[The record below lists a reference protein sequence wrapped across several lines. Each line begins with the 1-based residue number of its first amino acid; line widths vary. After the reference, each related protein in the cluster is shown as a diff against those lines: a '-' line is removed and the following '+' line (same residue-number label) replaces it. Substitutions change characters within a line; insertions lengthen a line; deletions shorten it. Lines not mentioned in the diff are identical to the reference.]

1 MRPIRVLMVCMGNIC
16 RSPMA
21 EAVFRKMVSDAGLSD
36 RIEVDSA
43 GTDVWYG
50 GDPAHTGT
58 LRVLERIGIP
68 YDGRSRQLQREDL
81 DRYDYVLAMDR
92 DNLRYIRRASGGSTA
107 EIALFLSYARA
118 GGKVSYEEV
127 PDPYYDNSF
136 DLTHELVTKGSEAL
150 LAHIRADK
158 GI

>member
-1 MRPIRVLMVCMGNIC
+1 
-16 RSPMA
+16 MA
-21 EAVFRKMVSDAGLSD
+21 EAVFREMIEQAGLSGQ
-36 RIEVDSA
+36 IEVDSA
-43 GTDVWYG
+43 GTDAWYG

-58 LRVLERIGIP
+58 LRILQRAGIA

-81 DRYDYVLAMDR
+81 DQFDYVLAMDR
-92 DNLRYIRRASGGSTA
+92 DNLRYIRRASGGSIA

-118 GGKVSYEEV
+118 DGKVSYDEV

-136 DLTHELVTKGSEAL
+136 DLTYDLVTKGCESL